1 MEILKR
7 KLQKQI
13 EKKLF
18 KGKVIIVYGPRQAGK
33 TTLIKEIVKNY
44 PDYLFLNCDEPDIRE
59 ALSNKTSTELKFV
72 IKDHKLVFIDEA
84 QRVSN
89 IGLTLKLLNDNFKD
103 VQIIATGSSSFELA
117 DKIEEPLTGR
127 SYEFLLTPFSMQ
139 ELFQKYSFIELK
151 RIVEQRIIFGMYPEV
166 VLKNDED
173 LLRNISKNY
182 LYKDVLKY
190 ENIKNLK
197 FLKNIKGFGS
207 ADRK

>member
-7 KLQKQI
+7 ELQKQI

-18 KGKVIIVYGPRQAGK
+18 RGKVIIVYGPRQAGK

-44 PDYLFLNCDEPDIRE
+44 PDYLFLNCDEPDVRE

-103 VQIIATGSSSFELA
+103 VQI
-117 DKIEEPLTGR
+117 
-127 SYEFLLTPFSMQ
+127 YCH
-139 ELFQKYSFIELK
+139 
-151 RIVEQRIIFGMYPEV
+151 RIF
-166 VLKNDED
+166 
-173 LLRNISKNY
+173 
-182 LYKDVLKY
+182 
-190 ENIKNLK
+190 K
-197 FLKNIKGFGS
+197 F
-207 ADRK
+207 